1 MIICFGI
8 MQVKIQAPLDP
19 TEIEIGPDQI
29 NFIKGLA
36 EDEDKDDKHLI
47 MKLI

>member
-1 MIICFGI
+1 MIICFGN

-19 TEIEIGPDQI
+19 AEIEIGPDQI

-36 EDEDKDDKHLI
+36 EDEDKDDIFSTDTVL
-47 MKLI
+47 